1 MLVIFPSTEFIVK
14 FSWLCDIWQISDD
27 LDEEEE
33 ANKYSIEISV
43 TDPKKIGDGMNA
55 YMAYKVITKVKWDR
69 YDLKCYFVIC
79 HLTLVPFGCR
89 FFRS

>member
-1 MLVIFPSTEFIVK
+1 MLVIFLSTEFIVK
-14 FSWLCDIWQISDD
+14 FSWLCGIWQISDD

-69 YDLKCYFVIC
+69 YD
-79 HLTLVPFGCR
+79 
-89 FFRS
+89 